1 MQIEDK
7 KSQILQ
13 AAIEVFGTYGYKK
26 TSMQDI
32 ADALDISRPAL
43 YQYYKNKEAVFLG
56 LVQRTL
62 NLGEQAA
69 IQGFSYSKDNFECL
83 LHGIKN
89 MEQVLFGP
97 IFLKPNGKELLT
109 LSKKLAPE
117 LMTSFEM
124 QLFNK
129 IVCVLEKAVA
139 EQEITL
145 QRLNVSVTDAAKVI
159 LQSVDGIKNASESL
173 EELDQQLK
181 LFLTVFW
188 QGLLKVADPHL
199 FE

>member
-7 KSQILQ
+7 KYQILQ
-13 AAIEVFGTYGYKK
+13 ASLEVFGSYGYKK

-32 ADALDISRPAL
+32 ADTLGISRPAL
-43 YQYYKNKEAVFLG
+43 YQYYKNKEAVFLA
-56 LVQRTL
+56 LVEYTL
-62 NLGEQAA
+62 KLGEQAA
-69 IQGFSYSKDNFECL
+69 IKGFSRSTDNFECL
-83 LHGIKN
+83 LHGVKD

-117 LMTSFEM
+117 LMMNFEM

-129 IVCVLEKAVA
+129 IVCVLEKAIT
-139 EQEITL
+139 EQDINL
-145 QRLNVSVTDAAKVI
+145 KRVNVEVTDAAKVI
-159 LQSVDGIKNASESL
+159 LQSMDGIKNASNSL
-173 EELDQQLK
+173 EELDQQLS

-188 QGLLKVADPHL
+188 QGLRKIG
-199 FE
+199 

>member
-1 MQIEDK
+1 MQIEEK
-7 KSQILQ
+7 KHQILQ
-13 AAIEVFGTYGYKK
+13 AATEVFGTYGYKK

-43 YQYYKNKEAVFLG
+43 YQYYKNKEAVFLA
-56 LVQRTL
+56 LVEHTL

-69 IQGFSYSKDNFECL
+69 IQGFSHSEDSFECL

-109 LSKKLAPE
+109 LSKKLAPD

-129 IVCVLEKAVA
+129 IVCVLDKAVV
-139 EQEITL
+139 EQRINLKT
-145 QRLNVSVTDAAKVI
+145 LNVEVSDVAKII

-173 EELDQQLK
+173 EELDQQLN

-188 QGLLKVADPHL
+188 KGLQKQGN
-199 FE
+199 

>member
-1 MQIEDK
+1 MQIEEK
-7 KSQILQ
+7 KHQILQ
-13 AAIEVFGTYGYKK
+13 AATEVFGTYGYKK

-43 YQYYKNKEAVFLG
+43 YQYYKNKEAVFLA
-56 LVQRTL
+56 LVEHTL

-69 IQGFSYSKDNFECL
+69 IQGFSHSEDSFECL

-109 LSKKLAPE
+109 LSKKLAPD

-129 IVCVLEKAVA
+129 IVCVLDKAVV
-139 EQEITL
+139 EQRINLKT
-145 QRLNVSVTDAAKVI
+145 LNVEVSDVAKII
-159 LQSVDGIKNASESL
+159 LQSVDGIKNTSESL
-173 EELDQQLK
+173 EELDQQLH

-188 QGLLKVADPHL
+188 KGLQKQGN
-199 FE
+199 

>member
-7 KSQILQ
+7 KYQILQ
-13 AAIEVFGTYGYKK
+13 ASLEVFGSYGYKK

-32 ADALDISRPAL
+32 ADALGISRPAL
-43 YQYYKNKEAVFLG
+43 YQYYKNKEAVFLA
-56 LVQRTL
+56 LVAHTL

-69 IQGFSYSKDNFECL
+69 IKGFKYSADNFECL
-83 LHGIKN
+83 LHGIKD

-117 LMTSFEM
+117 LMTNFEM

-129 IVCVLEKAVA
+129 IVCVLEKAVT
-139 EQEITL
+139 EQEINL
-145 QRLNVSVTDAAKVI
+145 KRLNVNVTDAAKVI
-159 LQSVDGIKNASESL
+159 LQSVDGIKNSSESL
-173 EELDQQLK
+173 GELDQQLN

-188 QGLLKVADPHL
+188 QGLQKI
-199 FE
+199 E

>member
-13 AAIEVFGTYGYKK
+13 AATEVFGTYGYKK

-43 YQYYKNKEAVFLG
+43 YQYYKNKEAVFLA
-56 LVQRTL
+56 LVEHTL

-69 IQGFSYSKDNFECL
+69 IQGFSHSEDNFECL
-83 LHGIKN
+83 LHGIKE

-117 LMTSFEM
+117 LMINFET

-129 IVCVLEKAVA
+129 IVCVLDKAVA
-139 EQEITL
+139 EHEIDL
-145 QRLNVSVTDAAKVI
+145 KRLNVEVTDAAKI
-159 LQSVDGIKNASESL
+159 IFQSVDGIKNASESL
-173 EELDQQLK
+173 KGLDQQLN

-188 QGLLKVADPHL
+188 QGLQKR
-199 FE
+199 E

>member
-1 MQIEDK
+1 MQIEEK

-43 YQYYKNKEAVFLG
+43 YQYYKNKEAVFLA
-56 LVQRTL
+56 LVEHTL
-62 NLGEQAA
+62 KLGEQAA
-69 IQGFSYSKDNFECL
+69 IQGFSHSEDNFECL

-129 IVCVLEKAVA
+129 IVFVLEKAVA
-139 EQEITL
+139 EQEINLKT
-145 QRLNVSVTDAAKVI
+145 LNVEVTDAAKVI
-159 LQSVDGIKNASESL
+159 LQSVDGIKNSSESL
-173 EELDQQLK
+173 EELDQQLN

-188 QGLLKVADPHL
+188 QGLQKIA
-199 FE
+199 

>member
-1 MQIEDK
+1 MQIEEK
-7 KSQILQ
+7 KHQILQ
-13 AAIEVFGTYGYKK
+13 AATEVFGTYGYKK

-43 YQYYKNKEAVFLG
+43 YQYYKNKEAVFLA
-56 LVQRTL
+56 LVEHTL

-69 IQGFSYSKDNFECL
+69 IQGFSHSEDSFECL

-109 LSKKLAPE
+109 LSKKLAPD

-129 IVCVLEKAVA
+129 IVCVLDKAVV
-139 EQEITL
+139 EQKINFKT
-145 QRLNVSVTDAAKVI
+145 LNVEVSDVAKII
-159 LQSVDGIKNASESL
+159 LQSVDGIKNTSESL
-173 EELDQQLK
+173 EELDQQLN

-188 QGLLKVADPHL
+188 KGLQKQGN
-199 FE
+199 

>member
-7 KSQILQ
+7 KYQILQ

-43 YQYYKNKEAVFLG
+43 YQYYKNKEAVFLA
-56 LVQRTL
+56 LVEHTL

-69 IQGFSYSKDNFECL
+69 IQGFSHSEDSFECL

-109 LSKKLAPE
+109 LSKKLAPD

-129 IVCVLEKAVA
+129 IVCVLDKAVV
-139 EQEITL
+139 EQKINFKT
-145 QRLNVSVTDAAKVI
+145 LNVEVSDAAKII

-173 EELDQQLK
+173 EELDQQLN

-188 QGLLKVADPHL
+188 KGLQNQGK
-199 FE
+199 

>member
-1 MQIEDK
+1 MQIEEK
-7 KSQILQ
+7 KHQILQ
-13 AAIEVFGTYGYKK
+13 AATEVFGTYGYKK

-43 YQYYKNKEAVFLG
+43 YQYYKNKEAVFLA
-56 LVQRTL
+56 LVEHTL

-69 IQGFSYSKDNFECL
+69 IQGFSHSEDSFECL

-109 LSKKLAPE
+109 LSKKLAPD

-129 IVCVLEKAVA
+129 IVCVLDKAVV
-139 EQEITL
+139 EQIINLKT
-145 QRLNVSVTDAAKVI
+145 LNVEVSDAAKII

-173 EELDQQLK
+173 EELDQQLN

-188 QGLLKVADPHL
+188 KGLQKQGK
-199 FE
+199 